1 MSYSLDHIDV
11 KNVELLVKKCLEDDR
26 KYQEA
31 LYRSFAPKMYSVC
44 KYYTRDRDEAMDF
57 LQEGFIMV
65 FRSLHKYRF
74 DGSFEGWI
82 RRVIVFRTI
91 DLLRKQK
98 RYDEV
103 VALYGEEQVVED
115 EEFELEAT
123 GITGDRIREL
133 VNELPEKASLVLK
146 LFAIEGLTHQE
157 IAENLGISVGTSKS
171 QLNRAR
177 KLLKES
183 LINA

>member
-1 MSYSLDHIDV
+1 MNTPIE
-11 KNVELLVKKCLEDDR
+11 NIELLVKKCIEDDR

-31 LYRSFAPKMYSVC
+31 LYRNYAPKMYSVC

-65 FRSLHKYRF
+65 FRNLHKYRHE
-74 DGSFEGWI
+74 GSLEGWI

-103 VALYGEEQVVED
+103 IALYKED
-115 EEFELEAT
+115 EIYENEEFEIET
-123 GITGDRIREL
+123 KGIIGDRIREL
-133 VNELPEKASLVLK
+133 VNKLPEKARLVLK
-146 LFAIEGLTHQE
+146 LFAIEGLSHQE
-157 IAENLGISVGTSKS
+157 ISESLGISVGTSKS

-183 LINA
+183 LSNE